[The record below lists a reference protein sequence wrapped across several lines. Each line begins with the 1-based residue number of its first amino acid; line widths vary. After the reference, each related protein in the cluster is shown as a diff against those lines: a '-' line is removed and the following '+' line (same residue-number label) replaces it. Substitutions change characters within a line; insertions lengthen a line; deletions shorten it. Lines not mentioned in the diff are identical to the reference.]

1 MSNAKE
7 SSMKKALLF
16 SAMGIA
22 AATGATV
29 ASAQEVGRVI
39 SSTPVIQQVAV
50 PRQVCN
56 QPVAV
61 QQPNTGAGGVVG
73 GLAGGAIGNQFGHG
87 DGRAVATILG
97 VVGGALL
104 GNQIESNNNP
114 PQVAQQCGTQTTYEN
129 RTVAYNV
136 TYEYAGRQ
144 YTTQMPYDP
153 GATVRLQVSPVADNG
168 APIDSTQGAQ
178 PIMSQGQSQVPQAV
192 ILASPPPTVVYP
204 AAYPAY
210 YPQPYYYPPVG
221 ISLGF
226 GFGLGGHGHRHWR

>member
-153 GATVRLQVSPVADNG
+153 GATVRLQVSPVADSG
-168 APIDSTQGAQ
+168 APIDNTQGAQ

-226 GFGLGGHGHRHWR
+226 GFGFGGHGHRHWR